1 MSNKELAEEFHI
13 QKRKVYLS
21 FIDNIRGADLND
33 MQLISKFNKA
43 ILFYYVIDV
52 LSKYAWVIPF
62 KDRKNIIITHAFQ
75 KFLYESIRQ

>member
-1 MSNKELAEEFHI
+1 
-13 QKRKVYLS
+13 
-21 FIDNIRGADLND
+21 

-75 KFLYESIRQ
+75 KFLYESIRQWILQQTNEIMARKKSTEM